1 MKKIIAIVTPFQLKQ
16 DVYVY
21 EDGNKVDIRYPKLED
36 LEETIFT
43 LSEQY
48 DIEKVSLIG
57 SKQFNR
63 GLSKKIKEKELS
75 KYNKNK
81 LDISLS

>member
-1 MKKIIAIVTPFQLKQ
+1 MKKIIAIIAPFQLKQ

-21 EDGNKVDIRYPKLED
+21 EDGNKVDIRYPKLEE
-36 LEETIFT
+36 LEETIFS

-48 DIEKVSLIG
+48 DVEKVNLIG

-63 GLSKKIKEKELS
+63 GLVKKIKEKELS
-75 KYNKNK
+75 KYQKNR
-81 LDISLS
+81 LDITL